1 MKNAFTMIELIFVI
15 VIIGILAAVAIPK
28 LTATR
33 DDARVSEMAMNIMQ
47 GVSEIASY
55 AISHGDT
62 EDNLSKISN
71 GIASLVESGNAELNT
86 TAKSAVFSIGSIAN
100 CLTLEIKTGVAND
113 DANLTLTVANA
124 NSDQLC
130 TSLQS
135 AVDPARYPMKL
146 RGANVKY

>member
-1 MKNAFTMIELIFVI
+1 MRNAFTMIELIFVI
-15 VIIGILAAVAIPK
+15 VIIGILAAVTIPK

-55 AISHGDT
+55 AVSHVQT
-62 EDNLSKISN
+62 ENNLSKMSN
-71 GIASLVESGNAELNT
+71 GIASLVRSGNAELNT
-86 TAKSAVFSIGSIAN
+86 SAKSAVFSIGSVTN
-100 CLTLEIKTGVAND
+100 CLTLKIQTGGGD
-113 DANLTLTVANA
+113 DNLALVEGNA
-124 NSDQLC
+124 NGDKLC

-135 AVDPARYPMKL
+135 AIDTIRDPMKL